1 MIRRR
6 RYHHG
11 NLRDALVQAALAL
24 VEERGNPEF
33 TLREVARR
41 VGVTHAAPQ
50 RHFEDRAALVAAVAE
65 EGFHGLRAHVER
77 VARLTG
83 ARDPAQRLHALGVA
97 YAQFAVENPA
107 HFRVM
112 FSAELVDKSRHPS
125 LQAASRAM
133 HDFLVQCIEE
143 GQRQGFFVE
152 GDPLEL
158 AFAAWSLVHG
168 LAVLLIDGRGMGR
181 RPADLIE
188 SVVARL
194 GTGLSPRTGTK
205 RVPVRQAVPPRADGD
220 AAAPQPPPRRP
231 RRRARSR
238 RTAPA

>member
-1 MIRRR
+1 MYPLSTSDARMREVIRRQ

-11 NLRDALVQAALAL
+11 NLREALVEAALAL

-77 VARLTG
+77 VARLTD

-97 YAQFAVENPA
+97 YVQVAVENPA

-133 HDFLVQCIEE
+133 HDFLVRCIEAAP
-143 GQRQGFFVE
+143 RHGFFAE
-152 GDPLEL
+152 AHPLDL
-158 AFAAWSLVHG
+158 SFAAWSL
-168 LAVLLIDGRGMGR
+168 
-181 RPADLIE
+181 
-188 SVVARL
+188 
-194 GTGLSPRTGTK
+194 
-205 RVPVRQAVPPRADGD
+205 
-220 AAAPQPPPRRP
+220 
-231 RRRARSR
+231 
-238 RTAPA
+238 

>member
-6 RYHHG
+6 GYHHG
-11 NLRDALVQAALAL
+11 NLRQALVEAALAL
-24 VEERGNPEF
+24 VEERGIPEF

-65 EGFHGLRAHVER
+65 EGFRKLRAHLE
-77 VARLTG
+77 AG
-83 ARDPAQRLHALGVA
+83 MADARDPATRLHALGVG
-97 YAQFAVENPA
+97 YVQFAVRNPA

-112 FSAELVDKSRHPS
+112 FSAELADKSRYPA
-125 LQAASRAM
+125 LLAASRAV
-133 HDFLVQCIEE
+133 HDFLVRCIAD
-143 GQRQGFFVE
+143 GQEQGFFVE

-168 LAVLLIDGRGMGR
+168 LAVLLIDGRGMGK

-188 SVVARL
+188 PVVARL
-194 GTGLSPRTGTK
+194 GTGLAARSKRNTRTGRRK
-205 RVPVRQAVPPRADGD
+205 R
-220 AAAPQPPPRRP
+220 
-231 RRRARSR
+231 
-238 RTAPA
+238 

>member
-1 MIRRR
+1 MYPLSTSDARLAEMIRRR

-11 NLRDALVQAALAL
+11 NLRQALVEAALAL
-24 VEERGNPEF
+24 VEERGIPEF

-65 EGFHGLRAHVER
+65 EGFRELRAHVER
-77 VARLTG
+77 VLRLAG
-83 ARDPAQRLHALGVA
+83 ARDPAARLHALGVA
-97 YAQFAVENPA
+97 YVQFALRNPA

-112 FSAELVDKSRHPS
+112 FSAELVDKSRHQT

-133 HDFLVQCIEE
+133 HDFLVQCVVD
-143 GQRQGFFVE
+143 GQEQGSFVE

-168 LAVLLIDGRGMGR
+168 LAVLLIDGRGMGK
-181 RPADLIE
+181 RPAELIE

-194 GTGLSPRTGTK
+194 DTGLFPRSE
-205 RVPVRQAVPPRADGD
+205 RN
-220 AAAPQPPPRRP
+220 RRT
-231 RRRARSR
+231 RRRKR
-238 RTAPA
+238 

>member
-11 NLRDALVQAALAL
+11 NLREALVEAALAL

-65 EGFHGLRAHVER
+65 EGFRGLRAHVER
-77 VARLTG
+77 VGRLTHP
-83 ARDPAQRLHALGVA
+83 RDPAARLHALGVA
-97 YAQFAVENPA
+97 YVQFAVQNPA

-112 FSAELVDKSRHPS
+112 FSAELVDKSRHQT

-133 HDFLVQCIEE
+133 HDFLVQCIVD
-143 GQRQGFFVE
+143 GQRQGFFVK
-152 GDPLEL
+152 GDPLEH

-168 LAVLLIDGRGMGR
+168 CAVLLIDGRGMGQ

-188 SVVARL
+188 RVVARL
-194 GTGLSPRTGTK
+194 HTGLLPRGKTK
-205 RVPVRQAVPPRADGD
+205 G
-220 AAAPQPPPRRP
+220 RRKL
-231 RRRARSR
+231 
-238 RTAPA
+238 

>member
-11 NLRDALVQAALAL
+11 NLREALVQAALAL

-77 VARLTG
+77 VARLTD

-97 YAQFAVENPA
+97 YVQFAVENPA

-133 HDFLVQCIEE
+133 HDFLVRCIEE

-168 LAVLLIDGRGMGR
+168 LAVLLVDGRGMGR

-194 GTGLSPRTGTK
+194 HTGLSPRIGTK
-205 RVPVRQAVPPRADGD
+205 RSS
-220 AAAPQPPPRRP
+220 
-231 RRRARSR
+231 SR
-238 RTAPA
+238 RKR

>member
-1 MIRRR
+1 MVRRR
-6 RYHHG
+6 PYHHG
-11 NLRDALVQAALAL
+11 NLREALIDAALAL
-24 VEERGNPEF
+24 VEERGSPEF

-65 EGFHGLRAHVER
+65 QGFHGLRAHVER
-77 VARLTG
+77 VAG
-83 ARDPAQRLHALGVA
+83 SSNARDPAARLHALGVA
-97 YAQFAVENPA
+97 YVQFAVQNPA
-107 HFRVM
+107 YFRAM

-125 LQAASRAM
+125 LQAASRAI

-143 GQRQGFFVE
+143 GQRQGFIVE

-168 LAVLLIDGRGMGR
+168 CAVLLIDGRGMGP

-188 SVVARL
+188 PVVSRL
-194 GTGLSPRTGTK
+194 RTGLL
-205 RVPVRQAVPPRADGD
+205 PRAKATG
-220 AAAPQPPPRRP
+220 PRK
-231 RRRARSR
+231 RRKR
-238 RTAPA
+238 

>member
-1 MIRRR
+1 MVRRR
-6 RYHHG
+6 PYHHG
-11 NLRDALVQAALAL
+11 NLREALIEAALAL

-65 EGFHGLRAHVER
+65 EGFHGLHAHVEQVLR
-77 VARLTG
+77 ATD
-83 ARDPAQRLHALGVA
+83 ARDPAERLQALGVA
-97 YAQFAVENPA
+97 YVQFAVQNPA

-125 LQAASRAM
+125 LQAASRAS
-133 HDFLVQCIEE
+133 HDFLVRCITD
-143 GQRQGFFVE
+143 GQREGLFVE

-168 LAVLLIDGRGMGR
+168 CAVLLIDGRGMGR

-188 SVVARL
+188 PVVARL
-194 GTGLSPRTGTK
+194 HTGLLPRG
-205 RVPVRQAVPPRADGD
+205 RVRAKP
-220 AAAPQPPPRRP
+220 ASS
-231 RRRARSR
+231 RRRER
-238 RTAPA
+238 

>member
-1 MIRRR
+1 MVRRR
-6 RYHHG
+6 PYHHG
-11 NLRDALVQAALAL
+11 NLREALIEAALSL

-65 EGFHGLRAHVER
+65 EGFHGLHAHVEQGMR
-77 VARLTG
+77 ATD
-83 ARDPAQRLHALGVA
+83 ARDPAERLQALGVA
-97 YAQFAVENPA
+97 YVQFAVQNPA

-125 LQAASRAM
+125 LQAASRAV
-133 HDFLVQCIEE
+133 HDFLVQCIIE
-143 GQRQGFFVE
+143 GQRQGCFVE

-168 LAVLLIDGRGMGR
+168 CAVLLVDGRGMGR
-181 RPADLIE
+181 RPDDLIE
-188 SVVARL
+188 TVVARL
-194 GTGLSPRTGTK
+194 ETGLLPRG
-205 RVPVRQAVPPRADGD
+205 RGRAK
-220 AAAPQPPPRRP
+220 AASS
-231 RRRARSR
+231 RRRNR
-238 RTAPA
+238 

>member
-1 MIRRR
+1 MREVIRRQ

-11 NLRDALVQAALAL
+11 NLREALVEAALAL
-24 VEERGNPEF
+24 VEERGSPEF

-77 VARLTG
+77 MARLAN
-83 ARDPAQRLHALGVA
+83 ARDPAARLHALGVA
-97 YAQFAVENPA
+97 YVQFAVQNPA

-112 FSAELVDKSRHPS
+112 FTAELADKSRHPS

-133 HDFLVQCIEE
+133 HDFLVRCIED
-143 GQRQGFFVE
+143 GQREGFFVR

-168 LAVLLIDGRGMGR
+168 LAVLLVDGRGMGR

-188 SVVARL
+188 PVVARL
-194 GTGLSPRTGTK
+194 NTGLQPRE
-205 RVPVRQAVPPRADGD
+205 
-220 AAAPQPPPRRP
+220 RP
-231 RRRARSR
+231 RRRSKRSER
-238 RTAPA
+238 